1 MLEIKEYIDD
11 DKENFVIGGAMIFSL
26 LLQYVNKIY
35 VTEINKD
42 FEGDTFFPKI
52 NLDIWKETERIKGI
66 QDDENKYEYDFI
78 IYERK

>member
-1 MLEIKEYIDD
+1 M
-11 DKENFVIGGAMIFSL
+11 
-26 LLQYVNKIY
+26 QYVNKIY

-52 NLDIWKETERIKGI
+52 NLDIWKETKRIKGI
-66 QDDENKYEYDFI
+66 QDDENKYEYDFV